1 MEYDFFDLMGV
12 KRLSMNITN
21 LELTQATIEIFCGF
35 ICLMLAVIILMNG
48 HERNSWRLLKW
59 MFFSTALL
67 FFSEAA
73 AYIYRGN
80 TDEFSR
86 LMTGIANFVVFFLNL
101 VLIRLFMRCMY
112 ELLKEKDVTPG
123 KWYDR
128 IVNVCIALSL
138 IILITNLLTKWMY
151 YFDDANYYHR
161 NTGWYVY
168 TIINAVCI
176 LTAGGMCIRYRRSV
190 KKTMFAALLLY
201 VIEPLIAVILQTFIY
216 GISITNLGIAIALS
230 FMLLAYLLEW
240 SKTKEIKQRRSLD
253 IVILFVIMTLSMSA
267 SVFSCI
273 LSIQRI
279 SAENSENDS
288 MLLAHMVSD
297 SMECE
302 FIKPIVVA
310 ETMSNDY
317 SLKQYMKRSGDASP
331 EAVEDKVAAYLDSIK
346 NGFGYQMV
354 FAVCDQSGAY
364 YTYDGISKYVDPE
377 NDPHDIWYQMFLERN
392 QSYDLDVDTDEANQW
407 ALSVFVNQ
415 EVLDENG
422 ELLGVCG
429 VGVEMKELQRLL
441 KRYEIKYNLKIDL
454 IDKEG
459 LIQVDSDATRIERD
473 YMDHSY
479 LKNVGSDEF
488 LYEVGSGSCRMTKYM
503 EDLDWYLVVEDLN
516 PDKINVIE
524 ITAASIIIFV
534 IGLLMMGIVF
544 FVMSIR
550 ERKAFKELIERR
562 KISLTDDMTGL
573 FNRRAFEEDC
583 ANIREQGM
591 VSKITILMMDVNGL
605 KTAND
610 TYGHLAGDELI
621 IEAAKCI
628 QTAVGEL
635 GKAYRTGGD
644 EFVALLT
651 CSEEKQ
657 RDVLQTLEWLVGSA
671 KCCYPCELSI
681 SKGVVVCKEHPDL
694 TFDEMKDLADKRM
707 YADKEDY
714 YRRSGK
720 ERRKT

>member
-1 MEYDFFDLMGV
+1 
-12 KRLSMNITN
+12 MNITN

-35 ICLMLAVIILMNG
+35 ISLMLAVIILMNG

-59 MFFSTALL
+59 MFFSIALL

-101 VLIRLFMRCMY
+101 VLIRLFMSCMY

-123 KWYDR
+123 KWYSR
-128 IVNVCIALSL
+128 IVNACIALSL

-168 TIINAVCI
+168 TIINGVCI
-176 LTAGGMCIRYRRSV
+176 LTAGVMCIRYRRSV

-201 VIEPLIAVILQTFIY
+201 VIEPLIAIVVQTFIY

-240 SKTKEIKQRRSLD
+240 SKTKETRQRRALD
-253 IVILFVIMTLSMSA
+253 MVILFVIMTISMSA
-267 SVFSCI
+267 SIFSCI

-279 SAENSENDS
+279 SSENSESDS
-288 MLLAHMVSD
+288 MILAHMVSD
-297 SMECE
+297 SIERE
-302 FIKPIVVA
+302 FIKPIIVA

-317 SLKQYMKRSGDASP
+317 SLKQYMKQSSRISP
-331 EAVEDKVAAYLDSIK
+331 EAVEDKVAVFLDSIK
-346 NGFGYQMV
+346 SGFGYQMV

-377 NDPHDIWYQMFLERN
+377 KNQHDIWYRMFLERA
-392 QSYDLDVDTDEANQW
+392 QAYDLDVDTDEANQW
-407 ALSVFVNQ
+407 ALSVFVNY
-415 EVLDENG
+415 EILDENG
-422 ELLGVCG
+422 NLLGVCG
-429 VGVEMKELQRLL
+429 VGVEMKELQELL
-441 KRYEIKYNLKIDL
+441 KSIENKYNLKINL
-454 IDKEG
+454 IDQDG
-459 LIQVDSDATRIERD
+459 LIQVDSDAVRIEKD
-473 YMDHSY
+473 Y
-479 LKNVGSDEF
+479 LKVPDLDQVGSDEF
-488 LYEVGSGSCRMTKYM
+488 VYEVGATSSRMTKYM

-516 PDKINVIE
+516 PEKINVIE
-524 ITAASIIIFV
+524 ITAASVIIFL

-544 FVMSIR
+544 FVIFIR
-550 ERKAFKELIERR
+550 ERKASKELIERK

-573 FNRRAFEEDC
+573 LNRRAYEEDC
-583 ANIREQGM
+583 ANMQEEGM
-591 VSKITILMMDVNGL
+591 VSQVSILMMDVNGL
-605 KTAND
+605 KTVND

-621 IEAAKCI
+621 IAAAKCI
-628 QTAVGEL
+628 QTAVGTL
-635 GKAYRTGGD
+635 GKAYRIGGD
-644 EFVALLT
+644 EFVVLLLGK
-651 CSEEKQ
+651 EEKH
-657 RDVLQTLEWLVGSA
+657 RDVLNTLERLVESA
-671 KCCYPCELSI
+671 KCSYPCELSI

-720 ERRKT
+720 ERRKM

>member
-1 MEYDFFDLMGV
+1 
-12 KRLSMNITN
+12 MNITN
-21 LELTQATIEIFCGF
+21 LELTQATIEIFAGF
-35 ICLMLAVIILMNG
+35 ICLMQAVIILMNG
-48 HERNSWRLLKW
+48 HERNSWKQLKW

-86 LMTGIANFVVFFLNL
+86 LMTGIGNFVVFFLNL
-101 VLIRLFMRCMY
+101 VLMRQFMRYMY
-112 ELLKEKDVTPG
+112 ELLKEKGVTPG
-123 KWYDR
+123 KIYIW
-128 IVNVCIALSL
+128 IVNTCLALNLL
-138 IILITNLLTKWMY
+138 ILVTNLFTKWMY

-168 TIINAVCI
+168 TILNSACI
-176 LTAGGMCIRYRRSV
+176 LTAGAMCIRYRRSV

-201 VIEPLIAVILQTFIY
+201 AFEPLIAILVQTFIY

-230 FMLLAYLLEW
+230 FMLMAYLLEW
-240 SKTKEIKQRRSLD
+240 SKIKEINQRRSLD
-253 IVILFVIMTLSMSA
+253 MVILFVIMTISMSA
-267 SVFSCI
+267 SIFSCI

-279 SAENSENDS
+279 SSENSEGDS
-288 MLLAHMVSD
+288 MILAHMVCD
-297 SMECE
+297 SVERE
-302 FIKPIVVA
+302 FFQPIIVSK
-310 ETMSNDY
+310 TISNDY
-317 SLKQYMKRSGDASP
+317 SLRQYMKLGQKTSP
-331 EAVEDKVAAYLDSIK
+331 KSVEDKISIYLDSIK

-354 FAVCDQSGAY
+354 FAVCDQSGAF
-364 YTYDGISKYVDPE
+364 YTYNGISKYVDIE
-377 NDPHDIWYQMFLERN
+377 QDPHDIWYKDFLE
-392 QSYDLDVDTDEANQW
+392 SDKDYDLNVDTDEANQW
-407 ALSVFVNQ
+407 ELSVFVNH
-415 EVLDENG
+415 EILDENG
-422 ELLGVCG
+422 NLLGVCG
-429 VGVEMKELQRLL
+429 VGVEMKDLQRFL
-441 KRYEIKYNLKIDL
+441 KRYEIKYNLKINL
-454 IDKEG
+454 IDQDG
-459 LIQVDSDATRIERD
+459 LIQVASDVAHIERD
-473 YMDHSY
+473 YLQISGLDQI
-479 LKNVGSDEF
+479 GSDEF
-488 LYEVGSGSCRMTKYM
+488 VYESGTDSSRMIKYL

-544 FVMSIR
+544 LVMSIR
-550 ERKAFKELIERR
+550 ERKATKELAERK

-573 FNRRAFEEDC
+573 FNRRAYEEEC
-583 ANIREQGM
+583 ENILKNDRI
-591 VSKITILMMDVNGL
+591 SKISILMMDVNGL

-635 GKAYRTGGD
+635 GTAYRTGGD
-644 EFVALLT
+644 EYVALLS

-657 RDVLQTLEWLVGSA
+657 KDVLQTLERLVGCV
-671 KCCYPCELSI
+671 KCSYPCELAI
-681 SKGVVVCKEHPDL
+681 SKGLVVCKEHPDL
-694 TFDEMKDLADKRM
+694 SFDEMKDLADKRM

-720 ERRKT
+720 ERRKI

>member
-1 MEYDFFDLMGV
+1 MEYDFFDLTGV
-12 KRLSMNITN
+12 KQLSMNITN

-35 ICLMLAVIILMNG
+35 ICLMLVVIILMNG
-48 HERNSWRLLKW
+48 HERNSWMQLKW

-73 AYIYRGN
+73 AYIFRGN
-80 TDEFSR
+80 TDGFSR
-86 LMTGIANFVVFFLNL
+86 LMTGIGNFVVFFLNL
-101 VLIRLFMRCMY
+101 VLIRQFMRYMY
-112 ELLKEKDVTPG
+112 ELLKEKGVTPG

-128 IVNVCIALSL
+128 IVNACIALSL
-138 IILITNLLTKWMY
+138 IILITNLFTKWMY
-151 YFDDANYYHR
+151 FFDDANYYHR

-168 TIINAVCI
+168 TILNGVCI
-176 LTAGGMCIRYRRSV
+176 LTAGAMCIRYRRSV

-201 VIEPLIAVILQTFIY
+201 AFEPLIAIVIQTFIY
-216 GISITNLGIAIALS
+216 GISITSLGIAIALS
-230 FMLLAYLLEW
+230 FMLVAYLLDW
-240 SKTKEIKQRRSLD
+240 SKTKKIKQRSSLD
-253 IVILFVIMTLSMSA
+253 VIILFVIMTISMSA

-279 SAENSENDS
+279 SSENSESDS

-297 SMECE
+297 SVERE
-302 FIKPIVVA
+302 FIEPIVVSK
-310 ETMSNDY
+310 TISNDY
-317 SLKQYMKRSGDASP
+317 TLRQYMKLGQKTSP
-331 EAVEDKVAAYLDSIK
+331 MSVEDKISIYLNSIK
-346 NGFGYQMV
+346 NGFGYPMV
-354 FAVCDQSGAY
+354 FAVCDQSGAF
-364 YTYDGISKYVDPE
+364 YTYGGISKYVDIE
-377 NDPHDIWYQMFLERN
+377 HDPHDIWYKDFLE
-392 QSYDLDVDTDEANQW
+392 SDKDCDLNVDTDEANQW
-407 ALSVFVNQ
+407 ALSVFVNH
-415 EVLDENG
+415 EILDENG
-422 ELLGVCG
+422 DLLGVCG
-429 VGVEMKELQRLL
+429 VGVEMKDLQRFL
-441 KRYEIKYNLKIDL
+441 KRYEIKYNLRISL
-454 IDKEG
+454 IDQDG
-459 LIQVDSDATRIERD
+459 LIQVASDAARIERD
-473 YMDHSY
+473 YLQISGLDQI
-479 LKNVGSDEF
+479 GSDEF
-488 LYEVGSGSCRMTKYM
+488 VYESGTDSSRMIKYL

-516 PDKINVIE
+516 PNKIDVIE

-544 FVMSIR
+544 SVMSIR
-550 ERKAFKELIERR
+550 ERKASKELAERR

-583 ANIREQGM
+583 ANIRGQGM

-657 RDVLQTLEWLVGSA
+657 RDVLQTLERLVGSV
-671 KCCYPCELSI
+671 KCSYPCELSI
-681 SKGVVVCKEHPDL
+681 SKGVVVCKEHSDL

-714 YRRSGK
+714 YRSSGK
-720 ERRKT
+720 ERRK

>member
-1 MEYDFFDLMGV
+1 
-12 KRLSMNITN
+12 MNITN

-35 ICLMLAVIILMNG
+35 ICLMLVVIILMNG
-48 HERNSWRLLKW
+48 HERNSWMQLKW

-73 AYIYRGN
+73 AYIFRGN
-80 TDEFSR
+80 TDGFSR
-86 LMTGIANFVVFFLNL
+86 LMTGIGNFVVFFLNL
-101 VLIRLFMRCMY
+101 VLIRQFMRYMY
-112 ELLKEKDVTPG
+112 ELLKEKGVTPG

-128 IVNVCIALSL
+128 IVNACIALSL
-138 IILITNLLTKWMY
+138 IILITNLFTKWMY
-151 YFDDANYYHR
+151 FFDDANYYHR

-168 TIINAVCI
+168 TILNGVCI
-176 LTAGGMCIRYRRSV
+176 LTAGAMCIRYRRSV

-201 VIEPLIAVILQTFIY
+201 AFEPLIAIVIQTFIY
-216 GISITNLGIAIALS
+216 GISITSLGIAIALS
-230 FMLLAYLLEW
+230 FMLVAYLLDW
-240 SKTKEIKQRRSLD
+240 SKTKKIKQRSSLD
-253 IVILFVIMTLSMSA
+253 VIILFVIMTISMSA

-279 SAENSENDS
+279 SSENSESDS

-297 SMECE
+297 SVERE
-302 FIKPIVVA
+302 FIEPIVVSK
-310 ETMSNDY
+310 TISNDY
-317 SLKQYMKRSGDASP
+317 TLRQYMKLGQKTSP
-331 EAVEDKVAAYLDSIK
+331 MSVEDKISIYLNSIK
-346 NGFGYQMV
+346 NGFGYPMV
-354 FAVCDQSGAY
+354 FAVCDQSGAF
-364 YTYDGISKYVDPE
+364 YTYGGISKYVDIE
-377 NDPHDIWYQMFLERN
+377 HDPHDIWYKDFLE
-392 QSYDLDVDTDEANQW
+392 SDKDCDLNVDTDEANQW
-407 ALSVFVNQ
+407 ALSVFVNH
-415 EVLDENG
+415 EILDENG
-422 ELLGVCG
+422 DLLGVCG
-429 VGVEMKELQRLL
+429 VGVEMKDLQRFL
-441 KRYEIKYNLKIDL
+441 KRYEIKYNLRISL
-454 IDKEG
+454 IDQDG
-459 LIQVDSDATRIERD
+459 LIQVASDAARIERD
-473 YMDHSY
+473 YLQISGLDQI
-479 LKNVGSDEF
+479 GSDEF
-488 LYEVGSGSCRMTKYM
+488 VYESGTDSSRMIKYL

-516 PDKINVIE
+516 PNKIDVIE

-544 FVMSIR
+544 SVMSIR
-550 ERKAFKELIERR
+550 ERKASKELAERR

-583 ANIREQGM
+583 ANIRGQGM

-657 RDVLQTLEWLVGSA
+657 RDVLQTLERLVGSV
-671 KCCYPCELSI
+671 KCSYPCELSI
-681 SKGVVVCKEHPDL
+681 SKGVVVCKEHSDL

-714 YRRSGK
+714 YRSSGK
-720 ERRKT
+720 ERRK

>member
-1 MEYDFFDLMGV
+1 MMEYDFFDLTGV
-12 KRLSMNITN
+12 KQLSMNITN

-35 ICLMLAVIILMNG
+35 ICLMLVVIILMNG
-48 HERNSWRLLKW
+48 HERNSWMQLKW

-73 AYIYRGN
+73 AYIFRGN
-80 TDEFSR
+80 TDGFSR
-86 LMTGIANFVVFFLNL
+86 LMTGIGNFVVFFLNL
-101 VLIRLFMRCMY
+101 VLIRQFMRYMY
-112 ELLKEKDVTPG
+112 ELLKEKGVTPG

-128 IVNVCIALSL
+128 IVNACIALSL
-138 IILITNLLTKWMY
+138 IILITNLFTKWMY
-151 YFDDANYYHR
+151 FFDDANYYHR

-168 TIINAVCI
+168 TILNGVCI
-176 LTAGGMCIRYRRSV
+176 LTAGTMCIRYRRSV

-201 VIEPLIAVILQTFIY
+201 AFEPLIAIVIQTFIY
-216 GISITNLGIAIALS
+216 GISITSLGIAIALS
-230 FMLLAYLLEW
+230 FMLVAYLLDW
-240 SKTKEIKQRRSLD
+240 SKTKKIKQRSSLD
-253 IVILFVIMTLSMSA
+253 VIILFVIMTISMSA

-279 SAENSENDS
+279 SSENSESDS

-297 SMECE
+297 SVERE
-302 FIKPIVVA
+302 FIEPIVVSK
-310 ETMSNDY
+310 TISNDY
-317 SLKQYMKRSGDASP
+317 TLRQYMKLGQKTSP
-331 EAVEDKVAAYLDSIK
+331 MSVEDKISIYLNSIK
-346 NGFGYQMV
+346 NGFGYPMV
-354 FAVCDQSGAY
+354 FAVCDQSGAF
-364 YTYDGISKYVDPE
+364 YTYGGISKYVDIE
-377 NDPHDIWYQMFLERN
+377 HDPHDIWYKDFLE
-392 QSYDLDVDTDEANQW
+392 SDKDCDLNVDTDEANQW
-407 ALSVFVNQ
+407 ALSVFVNH
-415 EVLDENG
+415 EILDENG
-422 ELLGVCG
+422 DLLGVCG
-429 VGVEMKELQRLL
+429 VGVEMKDLQRFL
-441 KRYEIKYNLKIDL
+441 KRYEIKYNLRISL
-454 IDKEG
+454 IDQDG
-459 LIQVDSDATRIERD
+459 LIQVASDAARIERD
-473 YMDHSY
+473 YLQISGLDQI
-479 LKNVGSDEF
+479 GSDEF
-488 LYEVGSGSCRMTKYM
+488 VYESGTDSSRMIKYL

-516 PDKINVIE
+516 PNKIDVIE

-544 FVMSIR
+544 SVMSIR
-550 ERKAFKELIERR
+550 ERKASKELAERR

-583 ANIREQGM
+583 ANIRGQGM

-657 RDVLQTLEWLVGSA
+657 RDVLQTLERLVGSV
-671 KCCYPCELSI
+671 KCSYPCELSI
-681 SKGVVVCKEHPDL
+681 SKGVVVCKEHSDL

-714 YRRSGK
+714 YRSSGK
-720 ERRKT
+720 ERRK